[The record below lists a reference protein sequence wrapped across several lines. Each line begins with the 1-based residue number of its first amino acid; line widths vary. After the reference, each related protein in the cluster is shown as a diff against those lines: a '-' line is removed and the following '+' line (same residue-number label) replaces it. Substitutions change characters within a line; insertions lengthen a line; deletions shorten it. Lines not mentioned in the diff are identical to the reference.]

1 MVQME
6 ILNSELNQS
15 FIPFM
20 EKPIMEQSL
29 ATQLELP
36 DDVIALI
43 PMRNVVLFPHVLMP
57 ITVGRVKSI
66 ATIEHALQS
75 DSPIGIVLQRDAS
88 ADDPGLNELCLLG
101 TIARIVRH
109 ITSADGTQHVVC
121 QGIERFQIK
130 ELVEGYPF
138 LAARINRIEEI
149 PQPSTQVE
157 ALAIQLRERATE
169 ILSLLPGIPA
179 ELGHALQT
187 TRAPAQLADIT
198 ASLLDTEVNEKQ
210 VLLETIDIEERLQK
224 VLRILSHRIEVLR
237 LSKEISERTKEQMED
252 RERKFLL
259 REQLKAI
266 QKELGEDGDHDQEI
280 AQLNEAISKAGMPE
294 EIETQVRKELQR
306 LQRMPS
312 ASSEYSMLHTYLE
325 WMTELPWR
333 LPEDTPIDLNA
344 AREVLAADHF
354 GLERVKQRIIE
365 FLAVQKLKPQGRAP
379 ILCFVGPPGVGKTSL
394 GQSIARALQ
403 RTFVRVSLGGI
414 HDEAEMRGHR
424 RTYVGAMPG
433 NIVQGLRKANARN
446 CVMMLDEIDKMTVSA
461 HGDPA
466 AALLEILDPEQNSTF
481 RDNYLGVPFDLSRVI
496 FIATAN
502 VIDQV
507 SPPVRD
513 RMEII
518 DLPGY
523 TREEKLQIALRYL
536 VQRQREANGLREDQC
551 ALTVEALDSLIAN
564 YTREAGVRQLER
576 ELGRV
581 MRHTALRVAEEAQL
595 QVRVDAADLDPILG
609 PAKYEYETAS
619 RTSLPGVATG
629 LAWTPVGGDILF
641 IEATRVSGSGRLIL
655 TGQLGDVM
663 KESAQ
668 AALTLVKA
676 RAHELNIPAS
686 MFEGIDV
693 HLHVPAGAIPKDGPS
708 AGVAMF
714 VALASL
720 FTDRPVHHEVAMT
733 GEISLRGL
741 VLPVGGIKEKVLAAQ
756 RAGLRTVLL
765 PVRNQKDLRDVP
777 ETAKSAMQ
785 FIYLE
790 TAEDAIQAALGQTGQ
805 HTASEFKLV

>member
-1 MVQME
+1 ME
-6 ILNSELNQS
+6 EPETVK
-15 FIPFM
+15 FD
-20 EKPIMEQSL
+20 
-29 ATQLELP
+29 LP
-36 DDVIALI
+36 ADVIALV

-75 DSPIGIVLQRDAS
+75 KTPIGIVLQKDA
-88 ADDPGLNELCLLG
+88 AIDDPGLDALCSIG
-101 TIARIVRH
+101 TVANVVNH
-109 ITSADGTQHVVC
+109 VTSDDGTHHAVC
-121 QGIERFQIK
+121 QGTERFHI
-130 ELVEGYPF
+130 EEIVEGYPF
-138 LAARINRIEEI
+138 IAARVKRIQE
-149 PQPSTQVE
+149 SSLVTTQAE
-157 ALAIQLRERATE
+157 ALALQLRERAVE
-169 ILSLLPGIPA
+169 ILSLLPGVPA
-179 ELGHALQT
+179 ELAHSLQA
-187 TRAPAQLADIT
+187 TRAPSDLADIT
-198 ASLLDTEVNEKQ
+198 ASLLDSEVNEKQ
-210 VLLETIDIEERLQK
+210 LLLETVDTEERLKK
-224 VLRILSHRIEVLR
+224 VLQILSRRIEVLR
-237 LSKEISERTKEQMED
+237 LSQEIGERTKEHMSD
-252 RERKFLL
+252 RERKYLL
-259 REQLKAI
+259 REQLKTI
-266 QKELGEDGDHDQEI
+266 QKELGEDGDNDQEI
-280 AQLNEAISKAGMPE
+280 TQLTDAIANAGMPSD
-294 EIETQVRKELQR
+294 IETQIRKELQR

-325 WMTELPWR
+325 CMTELPWH
-333 LPEDTPIDLNA
+333 LPEETPIDLNA
-344 AREVLAADHF
+344 ARQILEADHF

-365 FLAVQKLKPQGRAP
+365 FLAVQKLNPQGRAP

-403 RTFVRVSLGGI
+403 RSFVRVSLGGI

-424 RTYVGAMPG
+424 RTYIGAMPG
-433 NIVQGLRKANARN
+433 NIVQSLRKAKTRN
-446 CVMMLDEIDKMTVSA
+446 CVMMLDEIDKMSA
-461 HGDPA
+461 SLHGDPS

-502 VIDQV
+502 VIDTV

-523 TREEKLQIALRYL
+523 TQEEKLQIALRYL
-536 VQRQREANGLREDQC
+536 VQRQSEANGLSEEQC
-551 ALTVEALDSLIAN
+551 KLTSEALSSIIAN
-564 YTREAGVRQLER
+564 YTREAGVRQFER
-576 ELGRV
+576 EIGRV
-581 MRHTALRVAEEAQL
+581 MRHAAMRVAEGDEQ
-595 QVRVDAADLDPILG
+595 QVHIDAADLDAVLG
-609 PAKYEYETAS
+609 PEKFEHEVAL
-619 RTSLPGVATG
+619 RTSLSGVATG

-641 IEATRVSGSGRLIL
+641 IEATRVNGSGRLIL

-676 RAHELNIPAS
+676 RANDLNIPAA

-714 VALASL
+714 IALASL
-720 FTDRPVHHEVAMT
+720 FTNRPVHHDVAMT

-741 VLPVGGIKEKVLAAQ
+741 ILPVGGIKDKVLAAQ

-765 PVRNQKDLRDVP
+765 PARNQKDLRDVP
-777 ETAKSAMQ
+777 EVTQAALQ
-785 FIYLE
+785 FVFLE
-790 TAEDAIQAALGQTGQ
+790 TADDAIQAALGQVGTHSPG
-805 HTASEFKLV
+805 SELKIV

>member
-29 ATQLELP
+29 ATQFELP

-333 LPEDTPIDLNA
+333 LPEDMPIDLNA